1 MVFPM
6 SLIYLKWR
14 WWIDDGRMKAAKQS
28 VFMRGWLLS
37 FSNIIITIIESM
49 QDHHHHHHQEHHHHQ
64 HGPFIMT
71 WHGSLQGVSRGRFG
85 NGGRL
90 MTSHED
96 ERLERLSSQ
105 CNAQLLR
112 CDTHVLKTTCLCSC
126 GSTHLILQRTFT
138 VLYLTLLYCSAWFY
152 IRIIELVWAPVLM
165 SWKAAQYM
173 SSTDTVEQS
182 IWAPL
187 RGAWRWQKGAS
198 LYKDSIRGQ
207 NWMSSC
213 LPRAVYTTR
222 YITRI
227 QCNTRQVL
235 CSWFRGKAQPPNATH
250 CKIIFIFKVIV
261 FSQISKCTYNV
272 VLEVVPLEAEFFR
285 PFCW

>member
-1 MVFPM
+1 MKGLNASPRNTVTPCNFTAVRT
-6 SLIYLKWR
+6 SLYWTIL
-14 WWIDDGRMKAAKQS
+14 
-28 VFMRGWLLS
+28 VS
-37 FSNIIITIIESM
+37 F
-49 QDHHHHHHQEHHHHQ
+49 
-64 HGPFIMT
+64 
-71 WHGSLQGVSRGRFG
+71 
-85 NGGRL
+85 
-90 MTSHED
+90 
-96 ERLERLSSQ
+96 
-105 CNAQLLR
+105 
-112 CDTHVLKTTCLCSC
+112 
-126 GSTHLILQRTFT
+126 
-138 VLYLTLLYCSAWFY
+138 
-152 IRIIELVWAPVLM
+152 M
-165 SWKAAQYM
+165 SWIAL
-173 SSTDTVEQS
+173 QS

-261 FSQISKCTYNV
+261 FSQISNV
-272 VLEVVPLEAEFFR
+272 VLEVVPLHWRQSFLDIVLVNS
-285 PFCW
+285 WLNNH